1 MGRKAVLK
9 DLVDIVMML
18 KQDEEDKE
26 KPEEEYKVEIPEG
39 LRRKVQA
46 ILREKHK
53 VKALAPDTGKWGGP
67 TALSSNGHGRGSTGK
82 STIQNAEED
91 ELQKES
97 GEGETAT
104 VKRSGTY
111 YGGGERGAAP
121 IPGET
126 SIKPSPLFPTAGT
139 EQYAPTLDH
148 NVHRAATKERIKRN
162 RRLERHEQIPQGEV
176 CIDCGGELPKKQDEE
191 LKSFPPNI

>member
-91 ELQKES
+91 ELQKEIAYRQQFPYVPQAYS
-97 GEGETAT
+97 SDIADSGGTIEDTAPRKRTKKHWTEPGREGSTGLEPDDDYGEGT
-104 VKRSGTY
+104 
-111 YGGGERGAAP
+111 P
-121 IPGET
+121 L
-126 SIKPSPLFPTAGT
+126 KPSKLHPNIGT
-139 EQYAPTLDH
+139 DNWSVQ
-148 NVHRAATKERIKRN
+148 AA
-162 RRLERHEQIPQGEV
+162 
-176 CIDCGGELPKKQDEE
+176 DEKE
-191 LKSFPPNI
+191 LKRFPPNI